1 MENLGES
8 GRELGPLDLMRH
20 RVSGASEEPFTLAAG
35 GRNRCESNAYDA
47 RRMAALDQLGA
58 ADVRQVVI
66 RFRDALRIHQEA
78 LNRLNVY
85 PVPDGDTGTNMTL
98 TLESVVQELSSAEGM
113 PEVCEA
119 MAHGSL
125 MGARGNSGVILSQIL
140 RGLAEIF
147 RREATVDA
155 AAVATGLRTAADAAY
170 QAVMRPVEGT
180 ILTVVRWAAE
190 AAEGARDEG
199 ARTLVDLLDEAAAA
213 ARQAVAQTPE
223 MLPVLR
229 DAGVVDAGGQGF
241 TLLLDAFL
249 EVVDGR
255 RDPRAR
261 PTAPAPAIVEAHAAH
276 GDVSELRYEVMYLLD
291 APDGTIPA
299 FKSTWAGLGDSIVV
313 VGGDGLWNCHV
324 HTDDIG
330 GAIEAGIEAG
340 TPHTIRVTDLLEQV
354 EEERWV
360 EEAAAPAPI
369 VHAPEDLVATAVVAV
384 AVGDG
389 VRRLLASLGVQEIVA
404 GGQSMNP
411 STAQILEAVE
421 RCPSD
426 SVIVLPNNKNIVAVA
441 RQVDD
446 LTEKSVA
453 VVPTHSVVEA
463 LGALVGYDP
472 DADLGTNVTALAEAV
487 GHVSSGEVTQS
498 VRDTVA
504 ECGPIRK
511 GDWIAI
517 GREGICVATDSPA
530 DAAFALIDDLVEDD
544 SEIVTVLVG
553 SDARGAD
560 TPARPRAPRVPP
572 SGDGDRGARGWAAAL
587 PLPDRGGVATAA
599 GTPRT
604 LRALATTPLA
614 EIPGIPARTLDK
626 LAAMSPAI
634 DVGARPAR
642 ALPAALP
649 RPDPQVR
656 DRRARGRRGG
666 DDRRRGPADLEP
678 HDAATARRWSR
689 PSSTTAAGCSTW
701 CSSISPGGRSS
712 SRRAPRSRCTGSSTS
727 TGASAS
733 SRIPSSTCSVGPATR
748 RPGSSSRS
756 TRSPARPISRRGRSS
771 RRSPWRW
778 TGRAPSPRRCPRRS
792 WPS

>member
-1 MENLGES
+1 
-8 GRELGPLDLMRH
+8 
-20 RVSGASEEPFTLAAG
+20 
-35 GRNRCESNAYDA
+35 
-47 RRMAALDQLGA
+47 MAALDQLDA
-58 ADVRQVVI
+58 ADVRRVVI
-66 RFRDALRIHQEA
+66 GFRDALRRHQEA

-98 TLESVVQELSSAEGM
+98 TVESVVHELGSAEAM
-113 PEVCEA
+113 PEVCQA
-119 MAHGSL
+119 IAHGSL

-140 RGLAEIF
+140 RGMADTFRTAEGVGGA
-147 RREATVDA
+147 EVTA
-155 AAVATGLRTAADAAY
+155 ALRTAADAAY

-199 ARTLVDLLDEAAAA
+199 AVTLVDLLDEAAAA

-255 RDPRAR
+255 PVPEPAERA
-261 PTAPAPAIVEAHAAH
+261 APLIVEAHAAH
-276 GDVSELRYEVMYLLD
+276 GDVSALRYEVMYLLD
-291 APDGTIPA
+291 AEDATVPA
-299 FKSTWAGLGDSIVV
+299 FKSTWATLGDSIVV

-340 TPHTIRVTDLLEQV
+340 RPRNIRVTDLLEQV
-354 EEERWV
+354 EEESWV
-360 EEAAAPAPI
+360 AEATARAPI
-369 VHAPEDLVATAVVAV
+369 VHAPEDMVETAVVAV

-426 SVIVLPNNKNIVAVA
+426 SVIVLPNNKNIVPVA
-441 RQVDD
+441 RQVDA
-446 LTEKSVA
+446 LTQKSVA

-463 LGALVGYDP
+463 LAALVGYDP
-472 DADLGTNVTALAEAV
+472 DADLATNTTALAESVARV
-487 GHVSSGEVTQS
+487 TAGEVTQS

-517 GREGICVATDSPA
+517 GPEGICVATDSA
-530 DAAFALIDDLVEDD
+530 AEAAFALVDALVTGD

-553 SDARGAD
+553 S
-560 TPARPRAPRVPP
+560 
-572 SGDGDRGARGWAAAL
+572 
-587 PLPDRGGVATAA
+587 
-599 GTPRT
+599 
-604 LRALATTPLA
+604 
-614 EIPGIPARTLDK
+614 E
-626 LAAMSPAI
+626 
-634 DVGARPAR
+634 AR
-642 ALPAALP
+642 AAETQRVREHLAFAHPAVELEVH
-649 RPDPQVR
+649 D
-656 DRRARGRRGG
+656 GG
-666 DDRRRGPADLEP
+666 QPLYPYLIGVE
-678 HDAATARRWSR
+678 
-689 PSSTTAAGCSTW
+689 
-701 CSSISPGGRSS
+701 
-712 SRRAPRSRCTGSSTS
+712 
-727 TGASAS
+727 
-733 SRIPSSTCSVGPATR
+733 
-748 RPGSSSRS
+748 
-756 TRSPARPISRRGRSS
+756 
-771 RRSPWRW
+771 
-778 TGRAPSPRRCPRRS
+778 
-792 WPS
+792 